1 MRRLSIVAAL
11 ALALAGCRTAYS
23 PRPANGYGAKGPRVT
38 AVDSGGR
45 PIERLQIGSSLEMTA
60 AELEPRAQYEFRVTF
75 DGEPDRLISFAR
87 VTADARGT
95 IAPFVLWFHS
105 GVIGCATRPA
115 DERRPVRFRTFEEA
129 EEALRGRVIRV
140 TARGVK
146 SDRAALDLAL
156 PISPRSSAMVY
167 PADRDGCL
175 VNSLE
180 TATGDLYVAGRNF
193 APGEEVAISIVPN
206 QRAWRV
212 GDRVG
217 DVSGAGSGAAA
228 ERVTADANGRFV
240 VRAWD
245 APAQRRGAYDI
256 VAQRVARRVRGFDVI
271 DTSDL
276 ISYGSDTA
284 MLLFLT
290 YPPGGPLMD
299 LAGRPLPRSP
309 YFEYADS
316 FATTNDDVWAAV
328 DPTYIPAGHPGGQY
342 AGYHVVAHRDMAG
355 WAGNNSLTDISA
367 GAAVEVM
374 PVKAGCVN
382 GTDVIVWP
390 APVTA
395 GQYDLV
401 VDFGST
407 VANTQAAWM
416 ADGQYNSMQD
426 FLDGSVQIGFVA
438 APDPYDLGP
447 TPIGIA
453 NYSVD
458 DFFPSIGGAPNVD
471 LRATVRYPS
480 TGAGG
485 AGAPVAAGAHPLFV
499 IQHGNHSPCFVCTDG
514 TLVFDRL
521 AEVVA
526 GTLSWPDFL
535 NLQHT
540 HVSCPNRIPNHEG
553 YTRLLEILASHGIIA
568 VSIDAYDMT
577 GFSGSPQFV
586 GFWITER
593 GQLILKHIEMWSHLN
608 DAATFPGYPDPFLGL
623 FTGHV
628 DMTRISVSGH
638 SRGGEAS
645 VAAFTLNAALP
656 SPFSITSVS
665 SIAPVESQSS
675 VVTVPYFVILP
686 AADGDVSDL
695 DGARIYDRASDATTK
710 SGIDVYGANHNFFNT
725 VWAADWDDW
734 TDSGW
739 GPKPDAI
746 PAADQ
751 QRLGEAWLAAFVRS
765 NLLSETVYNDMLRGN
780 LTFPSFAG
788 RKVYAFHHESQ
799 HSRIES
805 GTGAGSP
812 NATATE
818 MTATPYPHDTS
829 AVRVGWS
836 AGSATYTWTMAAM
849 DVSSFEVLSFRAA
862 QTNLAPPNP
871 MSGGQELQVQLQSG
885 ATVRATYTG
894 QFDPIPKP
902 YVRPGTDHNVMTTV
916 RIPLHSFIMNNSGLP
931 LTGIDTI
938 VFRFTNPTTGEIN
951 VDDVEFSR

>member
-1 MRRLSIVAAL
+1 MRRMWIVAVA
-11 ALALAGCRTAYS
+11 ALALAGCRTGYS
-23 PRPANGYGAKGPRVT
+23 PRPVGSYGTAGPRAM

-45 PIERLQIGSSLEMTA
+45 PLETLQIGSSLEMTA
-60 AELEPRAQYEFRVTF
+60 AALEPRAQYEFRVTF

-87 VTADARGT
+87 VTSDTRGT

-105 GVIGCATRPA
+105 GVVGCSTRPA
-115 DERRPVRFRTFEEA
+115 DERRPLRFRTFEEA
-129 EEALRGRVIRV
+129 EQALRGRVLRV

-146 SDRAALDLAL
+146 SERPVLDLAL
-156 PISPRSSAMVY
+156 PVTGRSSAMVY
-167 PADRDGCL
+167 PADRNGCL
-175 VNSLE
+175 MNSLE

-193 APGEEVAISIVPN
+193 EPGEELAISIVPN

-212 GDRVG
+212 GDRVT
-217 DVSGAGSGAAA
+217 DVSGVGSGAAA
-228 ERVTADANGRFV
+228 ERVTADASGRFV

-256 VAQRVARRVRGFDVI
+256 VAQRVARRDRGFDVI
-271 DTSDL
+271 DPRDL

-316 FATTNDDVWAAV
+316 FANTNDDVWAAV
-328 DPTYIPAGHPGGQY
+328 DPTYIPAGHPGGMY
-342 AGYHVVAHRDMAG
+342 AGYHVVAHRNMPG
-355 WAGNNSLTDISA
+355 WAGDNSLSDISA
-367 GAAVEVM
+367 GNIVEVM

-382 GTDVIVWP
+382 GTDTIIWP

-395 GQYDLV
+395 GQYDVV

-407 VANTQAAWM
+407 PAGSQAAWM
-416 ADGQYNSMQD
+416 GDGEYNPALD
-426 FLDGSVQIGFVA
+426 FLDGSVQIGFIS
-438 APDPYDLGP
+438 APDPYELDP
-447 TPIGIA
+447 AVPIGVA

-458 DFFPSIGGAPNVD
+458 DFFPNIGTAPNVD

-485 AGAPVAAGAHPLFV
+485 VGAPVAAGAHPLFV
-499 IQHGNHSPCFVCTDG
+499 IQHGNHASCRVRQNGSPAYGG
-514 TLVFDRL
+514 TGLRHSH
-521 AEVVA
+521 A
-526 GTLSWPDFL
+526 
-535 NLQHT
+535 
-540 HVSCPNRIPNHEG
+540 SCPDRTPNHEG

-577 GFSGSPQFV
+577 GSSAAPQNV
-586 GFWITER
+586 QFWIIER
-593 GQLILKHIEMWSHLN
+593 ADLILKHLEMWSHLN
-608 DAATFPGYPDPFLGL
+608 NAATFPAYPDPFAGL

-645 VAAFTLNAALP
+645 VVAFIRNAMLP
-656 SPFSITSVS
+656 APFSITSVS
-665 SIAPVESQSS
+665 SIAPVESENS
-675 VVTVPYFVILP
+675 VVTVPYFVIIP
-686 AADGDVSDL
+686 AADGDVSGL
-695 DGARIYDRASDATTK
+695 DGVRIYDFASDTTTK
-710 SGIDVYGANHNFFNT
+710 SGVDVYGASHNFFNT
-725 VWAADWDDW
+725 VWAADIDDG
-734 TDSGW
+734 DPGRA
-739 GPKPDAI
+739 DFI

-751 QRLGEAWLAAFVRS
+751 QRLGEAWLGAFVRS
-765 NLLSETVYNDMLRGN
+765 NLGSETAYEDMLRGN

-788 RKVYAFHHESQ
+788 RKVYAFRHDSLHQ
-799 HSRIES
+799 RIES
-805 GTGAGSP
+805 GSAAGVP

-818 MTATPYPHDTS
+818 LSLTPSVHDTA

-836 AGSATYTWTMAAM
+836 AGDATYTWTLAPT
-849 DVSSFEVLSFRAA
+849 DVSSFEVVSFRVA
-862 QTNLAPPNP
+862 QTNAVPPNP
-871 MSGGQELQVQLQSG
+871 VSGGQEFRVQLQSG
-885 ATVRATYTG
+885 ATVRGTYTG
-894 QFDPIPKP
+894 QFDAIPKP
-902 YVRPGTDHNVMTTV
+902 YDRAGSDNNVMSTV

-931 LTGIDTI
+931 LTSIDTV
-938 VFRFTNPTTGEIN
+938 VFQFTNPTTGEIY